1 MIGEIVMD
9 NRLSVNVANGG
20 KIDIIVLDIVE
31 GLYNN
36 IKKKYIVYCLE
47 NNSNDI
53 MISILNE
60 TDDSFSLDTIDD
72 NSEFQYIQNLL
83 LEMNKGDIDE
93 SE

>member
-1 MIGEIVMD
+1 MD
-9 NRLSVNVANGG
+9 NKLSVNTVNGG

-36 IKKKYIVYCLE
+36 IAKKYIVYCLD
-47 NNSNDI
+47 NNSDDI

-60 TDDSFSLDTIDD
+60 TNDSFSLDTIDD
-72 NSEFQYIQNLL
+72 NDEFQYIQNLL
-83 LEMNKGDIDE
+83 LEMSKGDVDE

>member
-1 MIGEIVMD
+1 MD

>member
-1 MIGEIVMD
+1 MD
-9 NRLSVNVANGG
+9 NKLSVNTVNGG

-36 IKKKYIVYCLE
+36 IAKKYIVYCLD
-47 NNSNDI
+47 NNSDDI

-60 TDDSFSLDTIDD
+60 TNDSFSLDTIDD
-72 NSEFQYIQNLL
+72 NDEFQYIQNLL
-83 LEMNKGDIDE
+83 LEMSKGDVYE